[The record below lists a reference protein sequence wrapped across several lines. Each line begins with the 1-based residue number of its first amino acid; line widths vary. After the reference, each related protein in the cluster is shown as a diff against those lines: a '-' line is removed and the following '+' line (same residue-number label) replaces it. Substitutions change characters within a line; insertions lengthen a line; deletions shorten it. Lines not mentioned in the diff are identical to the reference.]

1 MAIKKPMLAGT
12 LTNIEKVQYPA
23 LCTPKLDG
31 FRCLMVKGKAV
42 TRTFKPFPNNHIRA
56 KLEEVAPDGFDGEI
70 VVEGKEFSDIA
81 HDVMREDGEPDFTYA
96 VFDYYTDDPGEAYAL
111 RMERL
116 AREPLRSGFRYVLP
130 VLIKNKDELLAYEAK
145 CLAEG
150 YEGVM
155 LRDPNGPYKFGRS
168 TEKEGYLLKLK
179 RFQDSEAKILA
190 IVEKMNN
197 DNVAEKDA
205 FGRTKRSSAMDGLT
219 PAGTMGALKVKD
231 LKSGI
236 EFSIGSGFNDEFRAE
251 VWANQKKYIGKI
263 VKYKSQE
270 IGAKDAPR
278 FPVYLCM
285 RDKRDM

>member
-1 MAIKKPMLAGT
+1 MTIKKPMLAGT
-12 LTNIEKVQYPA
+12 LTDIEKVQYPV

-31 FRCLMVKGKAV
+31 FRCLMVKGKAL

-56 KLEEVAPDGFDGEI
+56 KLEEIAPDGFDGEI
-70 VVEGKEFSDIA
+70 VVEGKNFSDIA
-81 HDVMREDGEPDFTYA
+81 HDVMREDGEPDFTFC
-96 VFDYYTDDPGEAYAL
+96 VFDYYEPGEAYAL

-130 VLIKNKDELLAYEAK
+130 VLIKNKGELLAYEAT
-145 CLAEG
+145 CLSEG

-168 TEKEGYLLKLK
+168 TENEGYLLKLK
-179 RFQDSEAKILA
+179 RFQDSEARILA

-231 LKSGI
+231 LKTGI
-236 EFSIGSGFNDEFRAE
+236 EFSIGSGFDDEFRAD
-251 VWANQKKYIGKI
+251 VWHAKKQFIGLI

-270 IGAKDAPR
+270 IGKKVAPR
-278 FPVYLCM
+278 FPVFLGM